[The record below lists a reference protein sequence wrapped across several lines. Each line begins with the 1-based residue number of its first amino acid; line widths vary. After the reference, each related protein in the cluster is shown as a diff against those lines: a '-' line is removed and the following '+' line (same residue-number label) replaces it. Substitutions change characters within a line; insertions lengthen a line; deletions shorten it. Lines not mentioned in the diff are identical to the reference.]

1 MATAKTKSVWFCK
14 ECGNESPKWMGRCPA
29 CGEWNT
35 MVEETVATGKKM
47 TAVTVPGASHKPLK
61 LSEID
66 SAREQRISL
75 NNAEVDRIL
84 GGGLVEGSL
93 VLIGG
98 EPGIGKSTL
107 SLQIPLNCP
116 ALKTLYVTGEESA
129 RQVKLRASRIG
140 GDDSGCMIYSET
152 LMENILEQARAM
164 MPDLMV
170 VDSVQT
176 MFSQN
181 VESSPGSVT
190 QIKETASMLLR
201 FAKETGVPVI
211 LIGHITKEGSIA
223 GPKILE
229 HIVDV
234 VLQFEGDNRGTYR
247 LLRSIK
253 NRFGSTSELA
263 VFEMTGK
270 GLREVSNPSEMLI
283 PMHEE
288 GLSGVAVSA
297 MLDGTRPFLIE
308 VQSLVSSA
316 AYGTPQRSATGF
328 DVRRL
333 NMLLAVL
340 EKRAGFK
347 LGVKDVFLNMAGGL
361 KVSDPACDLAVISA
375 VLSSNFDFAIPSDI
389 CFAGEIGLS
398 GEVRPVAQTDR
409 RIIEAARLGFKKI
422 YVSSYSSLEGV
433 GNAAIEVVKVLFF
446 LFFAF
451 CEYGGA
457 TSTPL
462 DTSLLFLFAFSC
474 LSCHSR
480 TSHDVTHKHLSDC
493 YHLAFCRS
501 FLVLEQCDVLVYLLC
516 STCLVSLPFLLR
528 SMRRYNSVFVALAFF
543 YFSTARCF

>member
-1 MATAKTKSVWFCK
+1 M
-14 ECGNESPKWMGRCPA
+14 
-29 CGEWNT
+29 
-35 MVEETVATGKKM
+35 ATGKK
-47 TAVTVPGASHKPLK
+47 AASASVSVPGSGHKPMPLA
-61 LSEID
+61 EID
-66 SAREQRISL
+66 SNQENRISL

-107 SLQIPLNCP
+107 SLQLPLNCP

-129 RQVKLRASRIG
+129 KQVKLRAARIG

-152 LMENILEQARAM
+152 LMENILTEARAM

-234 VLQFEGDNRGTYR
+234 VLQFEGDNRGAYR

-270 GLREVSNPSEMLI
+270 GLREVSNPSEMLV
-283 PMHEE
+283 PMHEN

-297 MLDGTRPFLIE
+297 VLDGTRPFLIE
-308 VQSLVSSA
+308 VQSLVSTA

-347 LGVKDVFLNMAGGL
+347 LGIKDVFLNMAGGL
-361 KVSDPACDLAVISA
+361 KVTDPACDLAVVCA

-389 CFAGEIGLS
+389 CFAGEVGLS
-398 GEVRPVAQTDR
+398 GEIRPVAQTDR
-409 RIIEAARLGFKKI
+409 RVIEAARLGYRKI
-422 YVSSYSSLEGV
+422 YVSGFSSVELVPDG
-433 GNAAIEVVKVLFF
+433 IEVVKV
-446 LFFAF
+446 A
-451 CEYGGA
+451 
-457 TSTPL
+457 
-462 DTSLLFLFAFSC
+462 
-474 LSCHSR
+474 
-480 TSHDVTHKHLSDC
+480 DVPAL
-493 YHLAFCRS
+493 CRS
-501 FLVLEQCDVLVYLLC
+501 LFKG
-516 STCLVSLPFLLR
+516 
-528 SMRRYNSVFVALAFF
+528 N
-543 YFSTARCF
+543 

>member
-1 MATAKTKSVWFCK
+1 MPAVKTKTVWFCK
-14 ECGNESPKWMGRCPA
+14 SCGNESPKWMGRCPA

-35 MVEETVATGKKM
+35 MVEETVATGKK
-47 TAVTVPGASHKPLK
+47 ASVADRVPGAGQKPLP

-66 SAREQRISL
+66 SSVENRISL
-75 NNAEVDRIL
+75 NNDEVDRIL

-116 ALKTLYVTGEESA
+116 NLKTLYVTGEESA

-140 GDDSGCMIYSET
+140 GDDANCLIYSET
-152 LMENILEQARAM
+152 LMENIIAEAKAI

-190 QIKETASMLLR
+190 QIKETAAMLLR

-234 VLQFEGDNRGTYR
+234 VLQFEGDNRGAYR

-308 VQSLVSSA
+308 VQSLVSTA

-347 LGVKDVFLNMAGGL
+347 LSIKDVFLNMAGGL
-361 KVSDPACDLAVISA
+361 KVSDPACDLAVIAA
-375 VLSSNFDFAIPSDI
+375 VLSSNFDFAIPSDV

-398 GEVRPVAQTDR
+398 GEIRPVAQTDR
-409 RIIEAARLGFKKI
+409 RIIEAARLGFKRVF
-422 YVSSYSSLEGV
+422 VSSFTALDGLEEQGV
-433 GNAAIEVVKVLFF
+433 RGIEVVKVADVPALCRALFK
-446 LFFAF
+446 A
-451 CEYGGA
+451 
-457 TSTPL
+457 
-462 DTSLLFLFAFSC
+462 D
-474 LSCHSR
+474 
-480 TSHDVTHKHLSDC
+480 
-493 YHLAFCRS
+493 
-501 FLVLEQCDVLVYLLC
+501 
-516 STCLVSLPFLLR
+516 
-528 SMRRYNSVFVALAFF
+528 
-543 YFSTARCF
+543 

>member
-1 MATAKTKSVWFCK
+1 MANKVKSVWFCTS
-14 ECGNESPKWMGRCPA
+14 CGNESSKWMGKCPA

-35 MVEETVATGKKM
+35 MVEETVATGKRQNQS
-47 TAVTVPGASHKPLK
+47 ANVPGKSQKPMP

-66 SAREQRISL
+66 SSKESRISL
-75 NNAEVDRIL
+75 NNNEFDRIL
-84 GGGLVEGSL
+84 GGGIVEGSL

-107 SLQIPLNCP
+107 SLQIPLMCP
-116 ALKTLYVTGEESA
+116 ELKTLYVTGEESA
-129 RQVKLRASRIG
+129 RQVKLRAARIG
-140 GDDSGCMIYSET
+140 GTDSNCLIYSET
-152 LMENILEQARAM
+152 LMENILAEARGI
-164 MPDLMV
+164 MPDLMI

-181 VESSPGSVT
+181 VESSPGSIS
-190 QIKETASMLLR
+190 QIKETAAQLLR

-283 PMHEE
+283 PMHDEN
-288 GLSGVAVSA
+288 LSGIAVSA

-361 KVSDPACDLAVISA
+361 KVNDPACDLAIICA
-375 VLSSNFDFAIPSDI
+375 VLSSNFDFAIPSDV
-389 CFAGEIGLS
+389 CFAGEVGLS
-398 GEVRPVAQTDR
+398 GEIRPVSQTDR
-409 RIIEAARLGFKKI
+409 RVTEARRLGFKRI
-422 YVSSYSSLEGV
+422 FISSFGNTDNIPEG
-433 GNAAIEVVKVLFF
+433 IEVIRVADVPALCRILFK
-446 LFFAF
+446 
-451 CEYGGA
+451 G
-457 TSTPL
+457 
-462 DTSLLFLFAFSC
+462 
-474 LSCHSR
+474 
-480 TSHDVTHKHLSDC
+480 
-493 YHLAFCRS
+493 
-501 FLVLEQCDVLVYLLC
+501 
-516 STCLVSLPFLLR
+516 
-528 SMRRYNSVFVALAFF
+528 N
-543 YFSTARCF
+543 

>member
-1 MATAKTKSVWFCK
+1 MATLKTKTVWFCK
-14 ECGNESPKWMGRCPA
+14 SCGNESPKWMGRCPA

-35 MVEETVATGKKM
+35 MVEETVATGKKN
-47 TAVTVPGASHKPLK
+47 VPSSVSVPGSGHKPMPLAD
-61 LSEID
+61 ID
-66 SAREQRISL
+66 SSVESRISL
-75 NNAEVDRIL
+75 NNGEVDRIL

-107 SLQIPLNCP
+107 SLQIPLHCP
-116 ALKTLYVTGEESA
+116 ELKTLYVTGEESA
-129 RQVKLRASRIG
+129 KQVKLRASRIG
-140 GDDSGCMIYSET
+140 GDDSNCMIYSET
-152 LMENILEQARAM
+152 LMENIIAEARSM

-190 QIKETASMLLR
+190 QIKETAAMLLR

-223 GPKILE
+223 GPKVLE

-234 VLQFEGDNRGTYR
+234 VLQFEGDNRGSYR

-297 MLDGTRPFLIE
+297 VLDGTRPFLIE

-316 AYGTPQRSATGF
+316 AYGTPQRSTTGF

-347 LGVKDVFLNMAGGL
+347 LSVKDVFLNMAGGL
-361 KVSDPACDLAVISA
+361 KVNDPACDLAVVAA
-375 VLSSNFDFAIPSDI
+375 VLSSNFDFAISPDI

-398 GEVRPVAQTDR
+398 GEIRPVAQVER
-409 RIIEAARLGFKKI
+409 RVIEASRLGFRKI
-422 YVSSYSSLEGV
+422 YVSGFSSLEGI
-433 GNAAIEVVKVLFF
+433 GGQDLSDLEIVKV
-446 LFFAF
+446 
-451 CEYGGA
+451 G
-457 TSTPL
+457 
-462 DTSLLFLFAFSC
+462 
-474 LSCHSR
+474 
-480 TSHDVTHKHLSDC
+480 DVPAL
-493 YHLAFCRS
+493 CRS
-501 FLVLEQCDVLVYLLC
+501 LFKSD
-516 STCLVSLPFLLR
+516 R
-528 SMRRYNSVFVALAFF
+528 
-543 YFSTARCF
+543 

>member
-1 MATAKTKSVWFCK
+1 MANKVKSVWFCTS
-14 ECGNESPKWMGRCPA
+14 CGNESSKWMGKCPA

-35 MVEETVATGKKM
+35 MVEETVATGKRQNQS
-47 TAVTVPGASHKPLK
+47 ANVPGKSQKPMP

-66 SAREQRISL
+66 SSKESRISL
-75 NNAEVDRIL
+75 NNNEFDRIL
-84 GGGLVEGSL
+84 GGGIVEGSL

-107 SLQIPLNCP
+107 SLQIPLMCP
-116 ALKTLYVTGEESA
+116 ELKTLYVTGEESA
-129 RQVKLRASRIG
+129 RQVKLRAARIG
-140 GDDSGCMIYSET
+140 GTDSNCLIYSET
-152 LMENILEQARAM
+152 LMENILAEARGI
-164 MPDLMV
+164 MPDLMI

-181 VESSPGSVT
+181 VESSPGSIS
-190 QIKETASMLLR
+190 QIKETAAQLLR
-201 FAKETGVPVI
+201 FAKETGVPVL

-283 PMHEE
+283 PMHDEN
-288 GLSGVAVSA
+288 LSGVAVSA

-361 KVSDPACDLAVISA
+361 KVNDPACDLAIICA
-375 VLSSNFDFAIPSDI
+375 VLSSNFDFAIPSDV
-389 CFAGEIGLS
+389 CFAGEVGLS
-398 GEVRPVAQTDR
+398 GEIRPVSQTDR
-409 RIIEAARLGFKKI
+409 RVTEARRLGFKRI
-422 YVSSYSSLEGV
+422 FISSFGNTDNIPEG
-433 GNAAIEVVKVLFF
+433 IEVIRVADVPALCRILFK
-446 LFFAF
+446 
-451 CEYGGA
+451 G
-457 TSTPL
+457 
-462 DTSLLFLFAFSC
+462 
-474 LSCHSR
+474 
-480 TSHDVTHKHLSDC
+480 
-493 YHLAFCRS
+493 
-501 FLVLEQCDVLVYLLC
+501 
-516 STCLVSLPFLLR
+516 
-528 SMRRYNSVFVALAFF
+528 N
-543 YFSTARCF
+543 

>member
-1 MATAKTKSVWFCK
+1 MATKVKTVWFCK
-14 ECGNESPKWMGRCPA
+14 ECGNESSKWMGRCPA

-35 MVEETVATGKKM
+35 MVEETVATGKR
-47 TAVTVPGASHKPLK
+47 AAEPSSSVPGAGHKPEP
-61 LSEID
+61 LSSID
-66 SAREQRISL
+66 SAHEQRISL
-75 NNAEVDRIL
+75 NNSEVDRIL

-107 SLQIPLNCP
+107 SLQIPLHCP
-116 ALKTLYVTGEESA
+116 SLKTLYVTGEESA
-129 RQVKLRASRIG
+129 RQVKLRAARIG
-140 GDDSGCMIYSET
+140 GDDSNCLIYSET
-152 LMENILEQARAM
+152 LMENIIREARNV

-201 FAKETGVPVI
+201 FAKETGIPVI

-234 VLQFEGDNRGTYR
+234 VLQFEGDNRGAYR

-270 GLREVSNPSEMLI
+270 GLREVSNPSEMLV

-297 MLDGTRPFLIE
+297 VMDGTRPFLIE

-328 DVRRL
+328 DARRL

-361 KVSDPACDLAVISA
+361 KVTDPACDLAVISA
-375 VLSSNFDFAIPSDI
+375 VLSSNFDFAIPADT
-389 CFAGEIGLS
+389 CFAGEVGLS
-398 GEVRPVAQTDR
+398 GEIRPVSQADR
-409 RIIEAARLGFKKI
+409 RIMEAARLGYKRIFI
-422 YVSSYSSLEGV
+422 SSYSGVENLPEG
-433 GNAAIEVVKVLFF
+433 IKVVKVSDVPALCRALFK
-446 LFFAF
+446 A
-451 CEYGGA
+451 E
-457 TSTPL
+457 
-462 DTSLLFLFAFSC
+462 
-474 LSCHSR
+474 
-480 TSHDVTHKHLSDC
+480 
-493 YHLAFCRS
+493 
-501 FLVLEQCDVLVYLLC
+501 E
-516 STCLVSLPFLLR
+516 
-528 SMRRYNSVFVALAFF
+528 
-543 YFSTARCF
+543 

>member
-1 MATAKTKSVWFCK
+1 
-14 ECGNESPKWMGRCPA
+14 
-29 CGEWNT
+29 
-35 MVEETVATGKKM
+35 MVEETVATGKKSSSQSIS
-47 TAVTVPGASHKPLK
+47 VPGAAQKPMPLA
-61 LSEID
+61 EID
-66 SAREQRISL
+66 STHEQRISL

-84 GGGLVEGSL
+84 GGGMVQGSL

-107 SLQIPLNCP
+107 SLQIPLHCP
-116 ALKTLYVTGEESA
+116 DLKTLYVTGEESA
-129 RQVKLRASRIG
+129 RQVKLRAGRIG
-140 GDDSGCMIYSET
+140 GDDSNCLIYSET
-152 LMENILEQARAM
+152 LMENILNEARKI

-190 QIKETASMLLR
+190 QIKETAAMLLR

-223 GPKILE
+223 GPKVLE

-308 VQSLVSSA
+308 VQSLVSTA

-361 KVSDPACDLAVISA
+361 KVNDPACDLAVICA
-375 VLSSNFDFAIPSDI
+375 VLSSNFDFAISSDI
-389 CFAGEIGLS
+389 CFAGEVGLS
-398 GEVRPVAQTDR
+398 GEIRPVAQTDR
-409 RIIEAARLGFKKI
+409 RVIEAARLGFKKI
-422 YVSSYSSLEGV
+422 YVSAYSSLEGV
-433 GNAAIEVVKVLFF
+433 DQQSIEVVKV
-446 LFFAF
+446 A
-451 CEYGGA
+451 
-457 TSTPL
+457 
-462 DTSLLFLFAFSC
+462 
-474 LSCHSR
+474 
-480 TSHDVTHKHLSDC
+480 DVPAL
-493 YHLAFCRS
+493 CRS
-501 FLVLEQCDVLVYLLC
+501 LFKG
-516 STCLVSLPFLLR
+516 
-528 SMRRYNSVFVALAFF
+528 N
-543 YFSTARCF
+543 